1 MRWRRNIVDELPPV
15 VEIKVYF
22 PTEGIQAMDL
32 MEDIQT
38 SDMGV
43 IAETKG
49 IWELCRVERINTSF
63 PHVF

>member
-1 MRWRRNIVDELPPV
+1 MQWRRNIVDELPPV

-22 PTEGIQAMDL
+22 PTESIQAMDL

-43 IAETKG
+43 TTETKRT
-49 IWELCRVERINTSF
+49 WELCRV
-63 PHVF
+63 